1 MELLIIRHGDPDYE
15 HDTLTEKGIRE
26 AKLLADRL
34 EKMKIDKCYCSPLGR
49 AKATA
54 SYTLERIGQTAEE
67 ADWLHEFRGKVMR
80 KSNYDTIEKE
90 RSSWEFMPEFWANE
104 EIYYTKDWYK
114 TDVMQSVQREEA
126 NPEKQYK
133 YVIEGFEALL
143 EKHGYKRE
151 GGYFKVIH
159 GNHDRIVLFC
169 HYAVGAVLTSYLMG
183 VSPMTFWNNAV
194 ALTTSVTT
202 FVTEEREKGN
212 ALFRMMAYGDTG
224 HLYAGGEEPSFAAR
238 YCECYEDDTR
248 H

>member
-15 HDTLTEKGIRE
+15 HDTLTEKGRVE
-26 AKLLADRL
+26 AKLLADKL
-34 EKMKIDKCYCSPLGR
+34 SKMKIDACYCSPLGR

-54 SYTLERIGQTAEE
+54 AYTLEKINQEAEIL
-67 ADWLHEFRGKVMR
+67 DWLHEFRGKVILDGQT
-80 KSNYDTIEKE
+80 K
-90 RSSWEFMPEFWANE
+90 RSCWELLPSRWADE
-104 EIYYTKDWYK
+104 PIYYTEDWYK
-114 TDVMQSVQREEA
+114 TELMQSVNVEEEY
-126 NPEKQYK
+126 EKVTK
-133 YVIEGFEALL
+133 AFEAFL
-143 EKHGYKRE
+143 EQHGYKRE
-151 GGYFKVIH
+151 GKHFKVLR

-169 HYAVGAVLTSYLMG
+169 HYAVGAVLTSYLLG

-202 FVTEEREKGN
+202 FATEEREKGI
-212 ALFRMMAYGDTG
+212 ATFRMMAYGDTG